1 MEIIDEISQTADE
14 ADVINVVGPTVGE
27 TTHSEKTDCYVGT
40 TYARTASADS
50 SRSSRS
56 SRIDSMCF

>member
-1 MEIIDEISQTADE
+1 MEITNEISQTADE
-14 ADVINVVGPTVGE
+14 ADVINVVGPIVGE
-27 TTHSEKTDCYVGT
+27 TAPSEETDCTVGK
-40 TYARTASADS
+40 TYARTASAAS

>member
-1 MEIIDEISQTADE
+1 MEIINEISQSADE

-27 TTHSEKTDCYVGT
+27 TTHSEETDCNVGT
-40 TYARTASADS
+40 TYARTASAAS